1 MKTAEQKKT
10 KCSCLRFIVGDETEI
25 RVPENQIGYEEKIK
39 GDRKGFGKHNNRSDN
54 VWPTSGSS
62 QMGLRG

>member
-1 MKTAEQKKT
+1 
-10 KCSCLRFIVGDETEI
+10 LIFIVGDETEI
-25 RVPENQIGYEEKIK
+25 GVPENQEGFEEKIK
-39 GDRKGFGKHNNRSDN
+39 VLGKHNDSPDN